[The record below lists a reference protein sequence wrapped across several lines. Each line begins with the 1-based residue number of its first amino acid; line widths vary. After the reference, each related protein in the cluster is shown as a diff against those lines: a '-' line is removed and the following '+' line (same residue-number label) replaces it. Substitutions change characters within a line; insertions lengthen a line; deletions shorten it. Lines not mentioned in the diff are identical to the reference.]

1 MAIGKQKKYLLLY
14 VGIGLVTLHLNLSRQ
29 LGTSVFFNRSFL
41 FWMVS
46 LLLLWQKKA
55 RLYLESDRYSCF
67 VGTLI
72 LSLVLYKSLHLFPED
87 LFLRIFPL
95 LSLLGWGL
103 LASGMKELKQYYKQL
118 FLLLF
123 LAIPWEL
130 VYIFD
135 VSLVTAK
142 FSTFILWLLGF
153 EVTRKGVWIV
163 MPTGSVEV
171 YSGCSGVR
179 TILQLL
185 GLSWIVLTIIPTNWK
200 SKILLP
206 IAAIVLGFIVNGMR
220 VALMAVLV
228 ALSDSAGF
236 NYWHTGNGSLIFSA
250 ISVCLFGIVCFKAF
264 ATKNLQIGSVENE

>member
-1 MAIGKQKKYLLLY
+1 MAIAKNKKYLLSYL
-14 VGIGLVTLHLNLSRQ
+14 GIGLVILHLYLSQQ
-29 LGTSVFFNRSFL
+29 LGTSVFFNRGFL

-46 LLLLWQKKA
+46 LLLLWQKKD
-55 RLYLESDRYSCF
+55 RLCLNSDRTSCF

-87 LFLRIFPL
+87 FFLRISPL
-95 LSLLGWGL
+95 LSFSGWGL
-103 LASGMKELKQYYKQL
+103 LASGVKGLKQYYKQL

-130 VYIFD
+130 IYIFD
-135 VSLVTAK
+135 VSQVTAK

-153 EVTRKGVWIV
+153 EVIRQGVWIIL
-163 MPTGSVEV
+163 PTGSVEV

-185 GLSWIVLTIIPTNWK
+185 GLSWIVLTLIPSNWK

-206 IAAIVLGFIVNGMR
+206 TAAIVLGFIVNGMR

-228 ALSDSAGF
+228 ALEDRNGF
-236 NYWHTGNGSLIFSA
+236 TYWHTGNGSLIFSA
-250 ISVCLFGIVCFKAF
+250 IAVFLFGIVCFKAF
-264 ATKNLQIGSVENE
+264 ATNDLRMENE

>member
-1 MAIGKQKKYLLLY
+1 MTINNHKKYLLLY
-14 VGIGLVTLHLNLSRQ
+14 IGIGLVILHLHLSQ
-29 LGTSVFFNRSFL
+29 QFGTSVFFNRGFL

-46 LLLLWQKKA
+46 LLLLWQKKD
-55 RLYLESDRYSCF
+55 RLCLSSDRFSCF
-67 VGTLI
+67 IGTSI

-87 LFLRIFPL
+87 FFLRISPL
-95 LSLLGWGL
+95 LSFLGWGL
-103 LASGMKELKQYYKQL
+103 LASGIKGLKQYYKQL

-123 LAIPWEL
+123 LSIPWEL
-130 VYIFD
+130 IYIFN

-153 EVTRKGVWIV
+153 EVTRQGVWIV
-163 MPTGSVEV
+163 LPTGSVEV
-171 YSGCSGVR
+171 YNGCSGVR
-179 TILQLL
+179 IILQLL
-185 GLSWIVLTIIPTNWK
+185 GLSWIVLTIIPSKWK

-236 NYWHTGNGSLIFSA
+236 DYWHTGNGSLIFSA
-250 ISVCLFGIVCFKAF
+250 IAVCLFGIVCFKAF
-264 ATKNLQIGSVENE
+264 AMNDLQIENE

>member
-1 MAIGKQKKYLLLY
+1 MTIGNNKKYLLFYL
-14 VGIGLVTLHLNLSRQ
+14 GIGLVILHLYLSQ
-29 LGTSVFFNRSFL
+29 QFGTSVFFNRGFL

-46 LLLLWQKKA
+46 LLLLWQKKD
-55 RLYLESDRYSCF
+55 RLNLESDRPSCF

-87 LFLRIFPL
+87 FFLRIFPL
-95 LSLLGWGL
+95 LSFLGWSL
-103 LASGMKELKQYYKQL
+103 LASGVKGLKQYYQQL
-118 FLLLF
+118 FLWLF

-130 VYIFD
+130 IYIFN

-153 EVTRKGVWIV
+153 EVTRQGVWIIL
-163 MPTGSVEV
+163 PTGSVEV
-171 YSGCSGVR
+171 YRGCSGVR

-185 GLSWIVLTIIPTNWK
+185 GLSWIVLTIIPSNWK
-200 SKILLP
+200 SKTLLP

-250 ISVCLFGIVCFKAF
+250 IAVFLFGIVCFKAF
-264 ATKNLQIGSVENE
+264 ARNNLQINRE